1 MSKTTRDW
9 AHRLENYD
17 GDDTLVEARY
27 AMFIL
32 KEKADDLA
40 EALHSTLFV
49 PHLIRK
55 MGDAEETFLSIGLYA
70 EECVADVIECWITE
84 HKWWDAFTRWVI
96 SEIEYAQLNAG

>member
-27 AMFIL
+27 PAYIH

-40 EALHSTLFV
+40 EALNRTLFV

-70 EECVADVIECWITE
+70 EECVADVIECWITN
-84 HKWWDAFTRWVI
+84 HLW
-96 SEIEYAQLNAG
+96 